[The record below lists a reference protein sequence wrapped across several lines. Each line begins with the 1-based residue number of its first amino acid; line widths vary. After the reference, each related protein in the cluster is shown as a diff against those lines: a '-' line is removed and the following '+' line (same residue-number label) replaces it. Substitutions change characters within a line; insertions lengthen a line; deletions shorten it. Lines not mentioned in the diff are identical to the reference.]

1 MDSLHPAT
9 PLQRVWRGYRTRRR
23 LRRAR
28 DRFSAIFA
36 SLEPVASSRCVW
48 PGEARNRLCR
58 PRVAAPASCVAA
70 ATPLYTVLTAA
81 ATGIGVQDQTVV
93 TADTAAS
100 AAAAGAA
107 TTAAAA
113 AAAGGG
119 VATAANAGANA
130 GEATRRSNTV
140 GSPGRANAHDAE
152 ERSSFDHDR
161 EYDRRRNGGQA
172 PVTPPATAA
181 PVALMV
187 GRPASELERELQ
199 WAKQALAHRKAFL
212 RDHQQGP

>member
-1 MDSLHPAT
+1 MLHPAT

-28 DRFSAIFA
+28 ERFSAIFA

-58 PRVAAPASCVAA
+58 PRVAAPASCVVAA
-70 ATPLYTVLTAA
+70 ATPLYTVSTAA
-81 ATGIGVQDQTVV
+81 ATGIGVQVPTVA

-100 AAAAGAA
+100 AATAGAA
-107 TTAAAA
+107 SAAAAASAATTTTAAAA
-113 AAAGGG
+113 AAGGC
-119 VATAANAGANA
+119 VATAANAGAKRA
-130 GEATRRSNTV
+130 FD
-140 GSPGRANAHDAE
+140 GRGT
-152 ERSSFDHDR
+152 
-161 EYDRRRNGGQA
+161 GGRVPMA
-172 PVTPPATAA
+172 PPATAA